1 MNVQA
6 GDCRTYTD
14 AGAAFRKERYMTYNY
29 RVTYEETIESL
40 EDICELFHVDNSD
53 LTMKFVIGL
62 IGMIVLVMMFI
73 YGDPGDGTPW
83 GILVFLLKFL
93 IAWVSLGI
101 TAIILNRTVW
111 RKAVNATATGDAE
124 IMYQHRKAKNGKTV
138 IAQIDFCED
147 RFESVTELKTR
158 AFGYDKVVKLLETE
172 RAFGLV
178 VKTAGN
184 SVGSVKSMVGFPK
197 SALLDA
203 DIEELK
209 KFLLEKCPGVKN
221 RIKKF

>member
-1 MNVQA
+1 MGRSISILYQIPA
-6 GDCRTYTD
+6 LH
-14 AGAAFRKERYMTYNY
+14 RKGRFMTYNY

-53 LTMKFVIGL
+53 LTIKFVIGL
-62 IGMIVLVMMFI
+62 IGIIVLVMMFI
-73 YGDPGDGTPW
+73 YGDPGDGTLW
-83 GILVFLLKFL
+83 GTFVFFLKFL

-124 IMYQHRKAKNGKTV
+124 IMYQHRRAKNGKPV
-138 IAQIDFCED
+138 VAQIDFYED
-147 RFESVTELKTR
+147 RFESVTALKTR
-158 AFGYDKVVKLLETE
+158 AFAYGKVTKLLESE

-178 VKTAGN
+178 VKTAEG

-197 SALLDA
+197 SALVDG
-203 DIEELK
+203 DIEEMK
-209 KFLLEKCPGVKN
+209 RFLLEKCPGVKN
-221 RIKKF
+221 KIKKF

>member
-1 MNVQA
+1 
-6 GDCRTYTD
+6 
-14 AGAAFRKERYMTYNY
+14 
-29 RVTYEETIESL
+29 
-40 EDICELFHVDNSD
+40 
-53 LTMKFVIGL
+53 
-62 IGMIVLVMMFI
+62 
-73 YGDPGDGTPW
+73 
-83 GILVFLLKFL
+83 
-93 IAWVSLGI
+93 
-101 TAIILNRTVW
+101 
-111 RKAVNATATGDAE
+111 
-124 IMYQHRKAKNGKTV
+124 MYQHRKAKNGKTV
-138 IAQIDFCED
+138 IAQIGFCED